1 MLKPGRGKGDRA
13 PAVWPRWARR
23 AGLLLACLLQSS
35 LCSASAA
42 FREGNPQG
50 FSGLPSG
57 PNTDKLLRGIAALA
71 PPLSEYPEILEQAG
85 GGEGPRAWERS
96 SAGARFADFNS
107 EAARRLQA
115 EEGASVGE
123 GGVGCAASG
132 KGSAGGGD
140 DADWD
145 SEEVVGDLK
154 TLLRV
159 IEGGSGCGMPGTAG
173 GRGAW
178 DKGAVAALHQR
189 VTACK
194 VWWHQPPFARVAP
207 LAATAQPIGLPP
219 RHGAGSADEPQV
231 SADEPQVSL
240 SLSNA
245 IPPGRPLHLCPSHY
259 TRMRAESARSHTYTH
274 ARTQTHTHTRT
285 RTRT

>member
-1 MLKPGRGKGDRA
+1 M
-13 PAVWPRWARR
+13 WPRWARR

-35 LCSASAA
+35 SCSASAA

-219 RHGAGSADEPQV
+219 RHGAGSG
-231 SADEPQVSL
+231 DEPQVSL
-240 SLSNA
+240 TLQCHPPRSTTSPLPLSL
-245 IPPGRPLHLCPSHY
+245 H
-259 TRMRAESARSHTYTH
+259 TH
-274 ARTQTHTHTRT
+274 ACRERALTHIHTRTNTDTHRHTHMGKHGHTQTHTDSHTDRRRHT
-285 RTRT
+285 QTQT